1 MHTQDRCDSLLK
13 DLFDHKYQCLSLH
26 GGKDQ
31 ADRESTVADF
41 KSNVCS
47 LLIATS
53 VAARGLDVKELELVV
68 NYDVPNHY
76 EDYVHRVGRTG
87 RAGRKGYAVTFI
99 SEEEEQYAPDLVKA
113 LELSEQT
120 VPEDLKALADRFMA
134 KVKQG
139 TERAHGTGYGGSG
152 FKFNEEEDEAR
163 KSTKKAQAREYGYE
177 EDKSYSDSDEEEV
190 CKAGDDQDVE
200 AVSEPGANDEAR
212 VRALETLV
220 RIQRHAVPGHHKEEL
235 EINDFPQYARW
246 RITHK
251 DTLGPIQDSGAAITI
266 RGTYIAQGK
275 IVGAN
280 DRKLYLCIE
289 GPSESCVKKAKA
301 ELKRVLEDC
310 VKHTPNVPKSAPTK
324 KYSVI

>member
-1 MHTQDRCDSLLK
+1 MR
-13 DLFDHKYQCLSLH
+13 
-26 GGKDQ
+26 
-31 ADRESTVADF
+31 
-41 KSNVCS
+41 
-47 LLIATS
+47 
-53 VAARGLDVKELELVV
+53 
-68 NYDVPNHY
+68 
-76 EDYVHRVGRTG
+76 RT
-87 RAGRKGYAVTFI
+87 YI
-99 SEEEEQYAPDLVKA
+99 
-113 LELSEQT
+113 
-120 VPEDLKALADRFMA
+120 
-134 KVKQG
+134 
-139 TERAHGTGYGGSG
+139 
-152 FKFNEEEDEAR
+152 
-163 KSTKKAQAREYGYE
+163 
-177 EDKSYSDSDEEEV
+177 

-280 DRKLYLCIE
+280 DRKLYLFIE

-301 ELKRVLEDC
+301 ELKCVLEDC
-310 VKHTPNVPKSAPTK
+310 VKHAPNVPKSAPTK